1 MKRLWIIVIVL
12 IPKLVWSNIES
23 LENIEDVERFFQSLE
38 RRVRHLEL
46 VNLSSID
53 RLEYQSDR
61 LDSQYCKKIAVEKG
75 INKAFYKV
83 DFDNLEKAMNS
94 LSELILTLQGDG
106 NYDGV
111 AELVRDY
118 GIIKEQLQ
126 GDLDMLAEKG
136 IPVDVVFN
144 QGVDILGI

>member
-1 MKRLWIIVIVL
+1 MYFTKD
-12 IPKLVWSNIES
+12 
-23 LENIEDVERFFQSLE
+23 ENG
-38 RRVRHLEL
+38 
-46 VNLSSID
+46 
-53 RLEYQSDR
+53 Y
-61 LDSQYCKKIAVEKG
+61 
-75 INKAFYKV
+75 YKV